1 MAYEKIQRNYESARI
16 QEDGLASKRFVREYK
31 HDRVEFYEIEPAV
44 VLDIILD
51 ETHPAFSSKTLNSAD
66 SPQNIDGEEPTDK
79 QPDYSWVGRIKFR
92 FYYSQKGQRKETLF
106 WASPLEN
113 TGITEYPLLN
123 EVVGVVKYLE
133 NYYYTRKI
141 NIKGLIN
148 ANADFAIERRAG
160 LVEQNYDEYAGT
172 PETPVEG
179 PVSKLNY
186 EGDDNYWG
194 MLGSYFKFNPNIRT
208 LKRYEGDTLVE
219 SRFGSSIRFGSYDSD
234 RDNDVGL
241 GEYEDRGGNPYTLIR
256 NRQAPVSKDPDS
268 PSYTNRGY
276 VTESINDDGS
286 SIHLTSGKTIS
297 EFVTTCKK
305 VMFQAGFEEGSSV
318 EEEQPEFSPPGG
330 TTFKFPVLDGD
341 QIVINSDRLI
351 FSSKANETFHF
362 SKKRFSMVT
371 DDEFTIDAHKQIVL
385 TTNEMTSINSPMIFL
400 GQAYQTAEPALLGR
414 TTTLWD
420 ITLCNWLLNQT
431 NWMIE
436 LCNEWL
442 IKHVHDYVVDTGA
455 PDQAWISKMKTH
467 VKALEDLRKELIA
480 LRDDAPKNMSK
491 RVFLVGGGGAPGFP
505 GGELAPDSPVTKAE
519 KTAKEEMEKQE
530 EEEPPVPPE
539 QIEQEYET
547 VRIAVDNSGYGTN
560 PAV

>member
-1 MAYEKIQRNYESARI
+1 MAYEKVQRNYESARI
-16 QEDGLASKRFVREYK
+16 QEDGLASRRFVREYK
-31 HDRVEFYEIEPAV
+31 HDKIEFYEIEPAV

-51 ETHPAFSSKTLNSAD
+51 ESHPIFSSKTLDAMD
-66 SPQNIDGEEPTDK
+66 SPPSIDGEEPNDQ
-79 QPDYSWVGRIKFR
+79 QPDYSWIGRIKFR
-92 FYYSQKGQRKETLF
+92 FYYSQKGQVKETLF

-133 NYYYTRKI
+133 NYYYTKKI

-172 PETPVEG
+172 PETPMKG

-186 EGDDNYWG
+186 DGDDNYSG
-194 MLGSYFKFNPNIRT
+194 VLGSYFKFNPNIRK

-219 SRFGSSIRFGSYDSD
+219 SRFGSSVRFGSYDSN
-234 RDNDVGL
+234 RDNDNGL
-241 GEYEDRGGNPYTLIR
+241 GEYEEAGGNPYILIR
-256 NRQAPVSKDPDS
+256 NRQAPVSTDS
-268 PSYTNRGY
+268 DSSGYTNRGY

-286 SIHLTSGKTIS
+286 SVHFTSGKTIS
-297 EFVTTCKK
+297 EFITTCKK
-305 VMFQAGFEEGSSV
+305 VIFQSGI
-318 EEEQPEFSPPGG
+318 EEEQPKFSPEGG
-330 TTFKFPVLDGD
+330 TDFKFPTLDGD

-362 SKKRFSMVT
+362 SKKRLSMVT
-371 DDEFTIDAHKQIVL
+371 DEEFTIDAHKQIVL
-385 TTNEMTSINSPMIFL
+385 TTNEVTSINSPMIFL
-400 GQAYQTAEPALLGR
+400 GEAYQMAEPALLGR
-414 TTTLWD
+414 TTTLWH

-442 IKHVHDYVVDTGA
+442 VKHIHDDDSHKDVQKPPKDPWV
-455 PDQAWISKMKTH
+455 QKMKTH
-467 VKALEDLRKELIA
+467 VTALENLRKELIA
-480 LRDDAPKNMSK
+480 LRDDAPKNMSQ

-505 GGELAPDSPVTKAE
+505 GGELAPDSPATKAE
-519 KTAKEEMEKQE
+519 KTAKEEMESE
-530 EEEPPVPPE
+530 EQKSEESPAPPE

-547 VRIAVDNSGYGTN
+547 VRVAADNTGYGTN
-560 PAV
+560 PAS